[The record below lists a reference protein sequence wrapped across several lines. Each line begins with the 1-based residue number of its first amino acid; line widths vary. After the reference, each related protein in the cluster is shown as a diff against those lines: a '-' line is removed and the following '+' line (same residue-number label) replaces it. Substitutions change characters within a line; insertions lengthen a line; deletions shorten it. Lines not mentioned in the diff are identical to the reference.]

1 MLALPPAAA
10 LSASLFALLVPLATS
25 GAFLAAAEQGP
36 DASALEALRRGLT
49 PRRLLA
55 EYALTLALALAW
67 LAQLF
72 GAAGA
77 GAGAAAASW
86 PLWARALCGA
96 SALYQALLAKTVG
109 DAAEPRASFAATQLP
124 ELRLPRFSHFALR
137 LRARMAPLR
146 AWWRAAGAAHAAL
159 VLAPRVPASCSA
171 APLLRRAAAL
181 AAAAADEALALAGAG
196 GARAAL
202 ASSGAGSFAECAA
215 ALAEARR
222 AQPAVGVA
230 SWLVA
235 LTLDLA
241 PLLLALLAA
250 FSLCRCR
257 AADFSGRETPA
268 QAAWLWPVGAPGEV
282 EGQAAPDRVLS
293 ATALR
298 PRREACRLMA
308 RGLLGDSDGDGDG
321 GGSSGASADAG
332 AGADASADAD
342 AAEAERALA
351 AAARALERQPALLR
365 PLRVVIL
372 TVGTRGDVQ
381 PFVALGAHLLE
392 SGHSVCIATSAN
404 FRELIVRAGIEFHD
418 IGSGQIEQPASWM
431 RVRSTADMIRVT
443 APALLR
449 DYRGVADAFREAVLT
464 PRRAD
469 VVVGTGHTMTFALN
483 LSEGLGMPCWVAK
496 LAPELLSAG
505 APMPGGGRTSSWGLL
520 NLARGV
526 LYWLGVARAVGSA
539 GISEA
544 EDAWRRESLGLG
556 PVQTAARLDEL
567 DFTPQLLCVSRLLFP
582 KPLDYPRHAFQVGF
596 LQTDGG
602 DSQGLAQHEDDLSES
617 EGSPPHS
624 AAAAATTGTPAQRQR
639 DAAAAAAAATP
650 SSGSPGGGPPSNGA
664 GAMPSP
670 PLTPA
675 AVARHRVVGGNG
687 GGGGSGGGGG
697 GGGGSRR
704 IAHELRAF
712 MDRPDPEL
720 RRRLP
725 LAVVTFG
732 SMTNSQ
738 RPRLVR
744 DIVRVLYERGMRVLV
759 LAGWRDCAATRA
771 EVASLALVGGDEMPA
786 APEAAAA
793 AGGSPGRAA
802 AAGGGGGSELNGRV
816 FVWDEAPHE
825 YVFPN
830 GLFVVHHG
838 GAGTTARAL
847 SCGVPSVVIPV
858 LRWADQSLYGELVE
872 RLGVGVLV
880 REEGA
885 PLAAIR
891 RAVEAVLAGPRAGEP
906 RVAHN
911 SGSVMGDLAN
921 RVGSLVRA
929 ERAAD
934 TALALL
940 ESCLCRAVLG
950 AAEAEQIRPRLAGAG
965 ARGAALRPLPEW
977 AALSK
982 AQRMCVRHCV
992 VCRRVRAEACVA
1004 DVGAASDGAAALA
1017 AAAAAA
1023 VASPAAFPA
1032 AAAPAGAGATPG
1044 FASPPQG
1051 AAAIELA
1058 GATPAAVRR
1067 RRKGSA

>member
-1 MLALPPAAA
+1 
-10 LSASLFALLVPLATS
+10 
-25 GAFLAAAEQGP
+25 
-36 DASALEALRRGLT
+36 
-49 PRRLLA
+49 
-55 EYALTLALALAW
+55 
-67 LAQLF
+67 
-72 GAAGA
+72 
-77 GAGAAAASW
+77 
-86 PLWARALCGA
+86 
-96 SALYQALLAKTVG
+96 
-109 DAAEPRASFAATQLP
+109 
-124 ELRLPRFSHFALR
+124 
-137 LRARMAPLR
+137 
-146 AWWRAAGAAHAAL
+146 
-159 VLAPRVPASCSA
+159 
-171 APLLRRAAAL
+171 
-181 AAAAADEALALAGAG
+181 
-196 GARAAL
+196 
-202 ASSGAGSFAECAA
+202 
-215 ALAEARR
+215 
-222 AQPAVGVA
+222 
-230 SWLVA
+230 
-235 LTLDLA
+235 
-241 PLLLALLAA
+241 
-250 FSLCRCR
+250 
-257 AADFSGRETPA
+257 
-268 QAAWLWPVGAPGEV
+268 
-282 EGQAAPDRVLS
+282 
-293 ATALR
+293 
-298 PRREACRLMA
+298 
-308 RGLLGDSDGDGDG
+308 
-321 GGSSGASADAG
+321 
-332 AGADASADAD
+332 
-342 AAEAERALA
+342 
-351 AAARALERQPALLR
+351 
-365 PLRVVIL
+365 
-372 TVGTRGDVQ
+372 
-381 PFVALGAHLLE
+381 
-392 SGHSVCIATSAN
+392 
-404 FRELIVRAGIEFHD
+404 
-418 IGSGQIEQPASWM
+418 
-431 RVRSTADMIRVT
+431 
-443 APALLR
+443 
-449 DYRGVADAFREAVLT
+449 
-464 PRRAD
+464 
-469 VVVGTGHTMTFALN
+469 
-483 LSEGLGMPCWVAK
+483 MPCWVAK

-505 APMPGGGRTSSWGLL
+505 APMPGGGRTSAWGLL
-520 NLARGV
+520 NLARGA
-526 LYWLGVARAVGSA
+526 LYWLGVARAVGAA

-556 PVQTAARLDEL
+556 PVQTAARLDDL

-617 EGSPPHS
+617 EGSPPRSS
-624 AAAAATTGTPAQRQR
+624 AAASGTPAQLQR
-639 DAAAAAAAATP
+639 DAVAAAAITTP

-675 AVARHRVVGGNG
+675 TVARQRVVV
-687 GGGGSGGGGG
+687 GGSGGGS

-771 EVASLALVGGDEMPA
+771 EVASLMHSGGDEMPA

-802 AAGGGGGSELNGRV
+802 ASSAAAAAPGGGGGSELNGRV

-880 REEGA
+880 RDEGA
-885 PLAAIR
+885 PIAAIR

-950 AAEAEQIRPRLAGAG
+950 AAEAEEIRPRLAGAG

-1004 DVGAASDGAAALA
+1004 DVGAASDGAASLA
-1017 AAAAAA
+1017 AAAKAAAAA
-1023 VASPAAFPA
+1023 VASPAASTTA
-1032 AAAPAGAGATPG
+1032 AALAAAGATPG

-1051 AAAIELA
+1051 AAALELA